1 MATINGAGQAVKNRS
16 AMGLVAGFAA
26 AVAVLA
32 MTLAAPTSA
41 EARQRRY
48 AGYAP
53 AYSAIVID
61 AKTGQTLHAEAP
73 DAHRFPASVTKVMTL
88 YLLFEQIEAG
98 RFTLQS
104 PLRVSAEAAA
114 QPPSKIGVRAGSTIT
129 VEEAIRA
136 LVTKSAN
143 DVAVVIAENI
153 SGTEEAFGQL
163 MTRRA
168 RAIGMS
174 RTTFRNASGLPD
186 AEQMTTARDLA
197 TLGRAIQDHF
207 PRYWRYFQ
215 TYSFAYRGVN
225 HRNHNRLLGRV
236 EGVDGIKTGY
246 TRASGFNLLTSARR
260 GDRQIVAVVMGGRT
274 GGARDARMRQLVETV
289 FPRAYAGAR
298 TAPVIARAADP
309 APRQPQRIAVAAQ
322 VAVPGRGQ
330 PVAAPAPITPMAAA
344 VITAGQTRGGAS
356 TGASAAAPV
365 TASAQPHRQVI
376 QAETAPPP
384 AAAAML
390 ATAASRPAPAPAPA
404 PAVAP
409 GNPNPRPGV
418 LGTISNSQ
426 LTTASV
432 SPRPVQMASPGTAP
446 VAEAA
451 PRRRGEWSIQLGAFP
466 TESAAQETLQ
476 EAREATGRQLGSADP
491 YTEKVEAR
499 GMTLV
504 RARFAGFD
512 RSAADAACRAL
523 KSKDFDCI
531 PVRN

>member
-1 MATINGAGQAVKNRS
+1 MATINGAGRTGTARF
-16 AMGLVAGFAA
+16 GWRVAALAA
-26 AVAVLA
+26 AAMVLA
-32 MTLAAPTSA
+32 TSTA
-41 EARQRRY
+41 TEARPRRY
-48 AGYAP
+48 GGYAP

-61 AKTGQTLHAEAP
+61 AKTGQTLHAESA

-104 PLRVSAEAAA
+104 PLRVSAEAAR
-114 QPPSKIGVRAGSTIT
+114 QPPSKVGVRPGSTIT

-153 SGTEEAFGQL
+153 SGDEESFGQL

-186 AEQMTTARDLA
+186 AEQVTTARDLA

-260 GDRQIVAVVMGGRT
+260 GDRQIVAVVLGGRS
-274 GGARDARMRQLVETV
+274 GGARDARMRQLVEGF

-298 TAPVIARAADP
+298 TAPMVARASEP
-309 APRQPQRIAVAAQ
+309 APARVQTRIAVAAQ
-322 VAVPGRGQ
+322 VPVPGRRE
-330 PVAAPAPITPMAAA
+330 PVAAPMPITPMAAA
-344 VITAGQTRGGAS
+344 VVAAGQTRGGAS
-356 TGASAAAPV
+356 TGASATAPV
-365 TASAQPHRQVI
+365 VASAQPQRPVI
-376 QAETAPPP
+376 RAETPP
-384 AAAAML
+384 APMPASTL
-390 ATAASRPAPAPAPA
+390 AFSATRPAPAPVPM
-404 PAVAP
+404 P

-418 LGTISNSQ
+418 LGTISSSQ

-432 SPRPVQMASPGTAP
+432 SPRPVQMASAGNAP
-446 VAEAA
+446 VAEAPA
-451 PRRRGEWSIQLGAFP
+451 RRRGEWSIQIGAFP
-466 TESAAQETLQ
+466 TEEAAQATLR
-476 EAREATGRQLGSADP
+476 EAREASGRQLGAADP
-491 YTEKVEAR
+491 YTEKVER
-499 GMTLV
+499 SGMTLV

-512 RSAADAACRAL
+512 RASADAACRAL
-523 KSKDFDCI
+523 RTSDYDCI

>member
-1 MATINGAGQAVKNRS
+1 
-16 AMGLVAGFAA
+16 
-26 AVAVLA
+26 
-32 MTLAAPTSA
+32 
-41 EARQRRY
+41 
-48 AGYAP
+48 
-53 AYSAIVID
+53 
-61 AKTGQTLHAEAP
+61 
-73 DAHRFPASVTKVMTL
+73 
-88 YLLFEQIEAG
+88 
-98 RFTLQS
+98 
-104 PLRVSAEAAA
+104 
-114 QPPSKIGVRAGSTIT
+114 
-129 VEEAIRA
+129 
-136 LVTKSAN
+136 
-143 DVAVVIAENI
+143 
-153 SGTEEAFGQL
+153 

-330 PVAAPAPITPMAAA
+330 PVAAPPRSPDGRCRHHRRPDPRRRLHRRLSRGPSPPAPSRIARSSRP
-344 VITAGQTRGGAS
+344 RR
-356 TGASAAAPV
+356 SAAGRRRDARDRRLV
-365 TASAQPHRQVI
+365 A
-376 QAETAPPP
+376 
-384 AAAAML
+384 
-390 ATAASRPAPAPAPA
+390 APAPA

-409 GNPNPRPGV
+409 AIPIRAP
-418 LGTISNSQ
+418 
-426 LTTASV
+426 AS
-432 SPRPVQMASPGTAP
+432 
-446 VAEAA
+446 
-451 PRRRGEWSIQLGAFP
+451 
-466 TESAAQETLQ
+466 SA
-476 EAREATGRQLGSADP
+476 
-491 YTEKVEAR
+491 
-499 GMTLV
+499 
-504 RARFAGFD
+504 
-512 RSAADAACRAL
+512 RSAIR
-523 KSKDFDCI
+523 S
-531 PVRN
+531 

>member
-1 MATINGAGQAVKNRS
+1 MATINGAGRAVWNRTTFFL
-16 AMGLVAGFAA
+16 AAGMAA
-26 AVAVLA
+26 ALSLTAV
-32 MTLAAPTSA
+32 TPA
-41 EARQRRY
+41 EARPRRHP
-48 AGYAP
+48 GYAP
-53 AYSAIVID
+53 AYSAIVVD
-61 AKTGQTLHAEAP
+61 AKTGETIHAEAA

-88 YLLFEQIEAG
+88 YLLFEQIDSG
-98 RFTLQS
+98 RFSLQS
-104 PLRVSAEAAA
+104 PLRVSAEAAR

-143 DVAVVIAENI
+143 DVAVVVAENI
-153 SGTEEAFGQL
+153 SGSEEAFGQL
-163 MTRRA
+163 MTRKA

-186 AEQMTTARDLA
+186 ATQVTTARDLA

-207 PRYWRYFQ
+207 PTYYRYFQ

-260 GDRQIVAVVMGGRT
+260 GQRQIVAVVMGGRT
-274 GGARDARMRQLVETV
+274 GGARDARMRQIVEAT

-298 TAPVIARAADP
+298 TAPLVARASEP
-309 APRQPQRIAVAAQ
+309 ARPQTRIAVAAQ
-322 VAVPGRGQ
+322 VPVPGRRQ
-330 PVAAPAPITPMAAA
+330 PIAEPMPITPMAAA

-376 QAETAPPP
+376 RAETAPPP
-384 AAAAML
+384 AAAIVL
-390 ATAASRPAPAPAPA
+390 STASSRPAPA

-418 LGTISNSQ
+418 LGTISASQ

-432 SPRPVQMASPGTAP
+432 SPRPVQMAAAGTAP
-446 VAEAA
+446 VPEAT
-451 PRRRGEWSIQLGAFP
+451 PSRRGEWSIQIGAFP
-466 TESAAQETLQ
+466 TESAALETLK
-476 EAREATGRQLGSADP
+476 EAREASGRQLGAADP

-512 RSAADAACRAL
+512 RSSADAACRAL
-523 KSKDFDCI
+523 KSRDFDCI
-531 PVRN
+531 AVRN

>member
-1 MATINGAGQAVKNRS
+1 MARIDDAGRAVWSRMVVRCAAAATAAMIGIATIGQ
-16 AMGLVAGFAA
+16 
-26 AVAVLA
+26 
-32 MTLAAPTSA
+32 A
-41 EARQRRY
+41 EARPRRY
-48 AGYAP
+48 GGYAP

-61 AKTGQTLHAEAP
+61 AKTGQTLHAEAA

-88 YLLFEQIEAG
+88 YLLFEQIESG
-98 RFTLQS
+98 RFSLQS
-104 PLRVSAEAAA
+104 PLRVSAEAAS
-114 QPPSKIGVRAGSTIT
+114 QPPSKVGVRPGSTIT

-143 DVAVVIAENI
+143 DVAVVVAENI
-153 SGTEEAFGQL
+153 SGSEEAFGQL
-163 MTRRA
+163 MTRKA

-186 AEQMTTARDLA
+186 AEQVTTARDLA

-236 EGVDGIKTGY
+236 DGVDGIKTGY

-274 GGARDARMRQLVETV
+274 GGARDARMRQLVDV
-289 FPRAYAGAR
+289 NFPRAYAGAR
-298 TAPVIARAADP
+298 TAPMIARASEP
-309 APRQPQRIAVAAQ
+309 ARPQTRIAVAAQ
-322 VAVPGRGQ
+322 VPVPGRRQ
-330 PVAAPAPITPMAAA
+330 PVAAPMPITPMAAA

-365 TASAQPHRQVI
+365 TANAQPHRQVI

-390 ATAASRPAPAPAPA
+390 SSASSRPVPAPVAPAR
-404 PAVAP
+404 
-409 GNPNPRPGV
+409 NPNPRPGV
-418 LGTISNSQ
+418 LGTLNASQ

-432 SPRPVQMASPGTAP
+432 APRAVQMASPGSAP

-451 PRRRGEWSIQLGAFP
+451 PRRRGEWSIQIGAFP

-476 EAREATGRQLGSADP
+476 EAREASGRQLGAADP

-512 RSAADAACRAL
+512 RPGADAACRAL
-523 KSKDFDCI
+523 KARDFDCI

>member
-1 MATINGAGQAVKNRS
+1 MATMNGAGRAVWSR
-16 AMGLVAGFAA
+16 MTFMVAAGMAA
-26 AVAVLA
+26 TLSLLAV
-32 MTLAAPTSA
+32 TQA
-41 EARQRRY
+41 EARPRRY
-48 AGYAP
+48 GGYAP
-53 AYSAIVID
+53 AYSAIVVD
-61 AKTGQTLHAEAP
+61 AKTGETIHAEAA
-73 DAHRFPASVTKVMTL
+73 DAQRFPASVTKVMTL
-88 YLLFEQIEAG
+88 YLLFEQIDAG
-98 RFTLQS
+98 RFSLQS
-104 PLRVSAEAAA
+104 PLRVSAEAAR
-114 QPPSKIGVRAGSTIT
+114 QPPSKVGVRAGSTIT

-143 DVAVVIAENI
+143 DVAVVVAENI
-153 SGTEEAFGQL
+153 AGSEEAFGHL
-163 MTRRA
+163 MTRKA

-186 AEQMTTARDLA
+186 ATQVTTARDLA

-207 PRYWRYFQ
+207 PTYFRYFQ

-225 HRNHNRLLGRV
+225 FRNHNRLLGRV

-260 GDRQIVAVVMGGRT
+260 GQRQIVAVVLGGRT
-274 GGARDARMRQLVETV
+274 GGARDARMRQLVDAT
-289 FPRAYAGAR
+289 FPRAYAGNR
-298 TAPVIARAADP
+298 TAPMIARASEP
-309 APRQPQRIAVAAQ
+309 ARPQTRIAVAAQ
-322 VAVPGRGQ
+322 VPVPGRRQ
-330 PVAAPAPITPMAAA
+330 PVAEPMPITPMAAA

-376 QAETAPPP
+376 RAETAPPP
-384 AAAAML
+384 VAATVL
-390 ATAASRPAPAPAPA
+390 SATTSRPAIAPAA
-404 PAVAP
+404 PAAAPVAT

-418 LGTISNSQ
+418 LGTLHASQ

-432 SPRPVQMASPGTAP
+432 SPRPVQMAAAGSAP
-446 VAEAA
+446 VTEPPPA
-451 PRRRGEWSIQLGAFP
+451 RRGEWSIQLGAYP
-466 TESAAQETLQ
+466 TETAALETLK
-476 EAREATGRQLGSADP
+476 EAREASGRQLGAADP

-512 RSAADAACRAL
+512 RSGADAACRAL
-523 KSKDFDCI
+523 KSRDFDCI

>member
-1 MATINGAGQAVKNRS
+1 MATTNGAGRTGW
-16 AMGLVAGFAA
+16 MRCGLTA
-26 AVAVLA
+26 AVLA
-32 MTLAAPTSA
+32 SATAAFLAGTEA
-41 EARQRRY
+41 EARPRRY

-61 AKTGQTLHAEAP
+61 AKTGQTLHAESP

-104 PLRVSAEAAA
+104 PLRVSAFAAS
-114 QPPSKIGVRAGSTIT
+114 QPPSKLGVRAGSTIT

-143 DVAVVIAENI
+143 DVAVVVAENI
-153 SGTEEAFGQL
+153 AGDEESFGAL

-186 AEQMTTARDLA
+186 AEQVTTARDLA

-225 HRNHNRLLGRV
+225 HRNHNHLLGRV

-260 GDRQIVAVVMGGRT
+260 GQQQLVAVVMGGRT
-274 GGARDARMRQLVETV
+274 GGARDARMRQLIESH

-298 TAPVIARAADP
+298 TAPMLARAAETAAP
-309 APRQPQRIAVAAQ
+309 ARPQTRIAVAAQ
-322 VAVPGRGQ
+322 VPVPGRRE
-330 PVAAPAPITPMAAA
+330 PVSAPMPITPMAAA
-344 VITAGQTRGGAS
+344 VVAAGQTRGGAS
-356 TGASAAAPV
+356 TGAAAPV
-365 TASAQPHRQVI
+365 TASANPQRPVI
-376 QAETAPPP
+376 QAAEAPAPV
-384 AAAAML
+384 AATTL
-390 ATAASRPAPAPAPA
+390 ATASSRPAPVPAPA
-404 PAVAP
+404 GN

-418 LGTISNSQ
+418 LGTLNASQ
-426 LTTASV
+426 LTTASLA
-432 SPRPVQMASPGTAP
+432 PRTPVQMTGQGAAP
-446 VAEAA
+446 ATEAA
-451 PRRRGEWSIQLGAFP
+451 PVRRRGEWSIQIGAFP
-466 TESAAQETLQ
+466 TEGAAQDTLR
-476 EAREATGRQLGSADP
+476 EAREASGRQLGSADP
-491 YTEKVEAR
+491 YTERVER
-499 GMTLV
+499 GGMTLV

-512 RSAADAACRAL
+512 RASADAACRVL
-523 KSKDFDCI
+523 RSSDYDCI

>member
-1 MATINGAGQAVKNRS
+1 MARIDDAGRAAWSRTV
-16 AMGLVAGFAA
+16 LGFAVA
-26 AVAVLA
+26 ATAVVIGI
-32 MTLAAPTSA
+32 AATTEA
-41 EARQRRY
+41 EARPRRY
-48 AGYAP
+48 GGYAP

-61 AKTGQTLHAEAP
+61 AKTGQTLHAEAA

-88 YLLFEQIEAG
+88 YLLFEQLEAG
-98 RFTLQS
+98 RFSLQS
-104 PLRVSAEAAA
+104 PLRVSAEAAS
-114 QPPSKIGVRAGSTIT
+114 QPPSKIGVRPGSTIT

-143 DVAVVIAENI
+143 DVAVVVAENI
-153 SGTEEAFGQL
+153 SGSEEAFGQL
-163 MTRRA
+163 MTRKA

-186 AEQMTTARDLA
+186 NEQVTTARDLA
-197 TLGRAIQDHF
+197 TLGRAIQDHYPTYF
-207 PRYWRYFQ
+207 RYFQ

-225 HRNHNRLLGRV
+225 FRNHNRLLGRV

-246 TRASGFNLLTSARR
+246 IRASGFNLLTSARR
-260 GDRQIVAVVMGGRT
+260 GQRQIVAVVMGGRT
-274 GGARDARMRQLVETV
+274 GGARDARMRQLVDAN

-298 TAPVIARAADP
+298 TAPMIARAAE
-309 APRQPQRIAVAAQ
+309 PQRPQTRIAVAAQ
-322 VAVPGRGQ
+322 VPVPGRRQ
-330 PVAAPAPITPMAAA
+330 PVAAPMPITPMAAA

-365 TASAQPHRQVI
+365 TAHAQPHRQVI
-376 QAETAPPP
+376 RAETAPP
-384 AAAAML
+384 AAAATML
-390 ATAASRPAPAPAPA
+390 SSAASRPA
-404 PAVAP
+404 VVP

-418 LGTISNSQ
+418 LGTINSSQ

-432 SPRPVQMASPGTAP
+432 APRPVQMASPGSAP

-451 PRRRGEWSIQLGAFP
+451 PRRRGEWSIQIGAFP
-466 TESAAQETLQ
+466 TEGAAQETLQ
-476 EAREATGRQLGSADP
+476 EAREASGRQLGAADP

-512 RSAADAACRAL
+512 RPGADAACRAL
-523 KSKDFDCI
+523 KARDFDCI

>member
-1 MATINGAGQAVKNRS
+1 MATMNGAGRIGTARS
-16 AMGLVAGFAA
+16 GWQVAA
-26 AVAVLA
+26 
-32 MTLAAPTSA
+32 LAATALVTALTVSDA
-41 EARQRRY
+41 EARPRRY

-61 AKTGQTLHAEAP
+61 AKTGQALHAESA
-73 DAHRFPASVTKVMTL
+73 DAHRYPASVTKVMTL

-104 PLRVSAEAAA
+104 PLRVSAEAAS
-114 QPPSKIGVRAGSTIT
+114 QPPSKVGVRAGSTIT

-143 DVAVVIAENI
+143 DVAVVVAENI
-153 SGTEEAFGQL
+153 SGDEESFGQL

-186 AEQMTTARDLA
+186 AEQVTTARDLA

-260 GDRQIVAVVMGGRT
+260 GERQIVAVVLGGRS
-274 GGARDARMRQLVETV
+274 GGARDARMRQLVEGF

-298 TAPVIARAADP
+298 SAPMIARASEP
-309 APRQPQRIAVAAQ
+309 APAARVQTRIAVAAH
-322 VAVPGRGQ
+322 VPVPGRRE
-330 PVAAPAPITPMAAA
+330 PVAAPLPITPMAAA
-344 VITAGQTRGGAS
+344 VVAAGQTRGGAS

-365 TASAQPHRQVI
+365 VASVQPHRQVI
-376 QAETAPPP
+376 RAETPP
-384 AAAAML
+384 APVPASTLAFAA
-390 ATAASRPAPAPAPA
+390 TRSAPAPAA
-404 PAVAP
+404 AT

-418 LGTISNSQ
+418 LGTINASQ

-446 VAEAA
+446 VAEAPA
-451 PRRRGEWSIQLGAFP
+451 RRRGEWSIQIGAFP
-466 TESAAQETLQ
+466 TEAAAQETLR
-476 EAREATGRQLGSADP
+476 EAREASGRQLGSADP
-491 YTEKVEAR
+491 YTEKVER
-499 GMTLV
+499 SGMTLV

-512 RSAADAACRAL
+512 RASADAACRAL
-523 KSKDFDCI
+523 RSSDYDCM

>member
-1 MATINGAGQAVKNRS
+1 MARIDDAGR
-16 AMGLVAGFAA
+16 AA
-26 AVAVLA
+26 WSRTVLSFAVAATAVVIGI
-32 MTLAAPTSA
+32 AATTEA
-41 EARQRRY
+41 EARPRRY
-48 AGYAP
+48 GGYAP

-61 AKTGQTLHAEAP
+61 AKTGQTLHAEAA

-88 YLLFEQIEAG
+88 YLLFEQLEAG
-98 RFTLQS
+98 RFSLQS
-104 PLRVSAEAAA
+104 PLRVSAEAAS
-114 QPPSKIGVRAGSTIT
+114 QPPSKIGVRPGSTIT

-143 DVAVVIAENI
+143 DVAVVVAENI
-153 SGTEEAFGQL
+153 SGSEEAFGQL
-163 MTRRA
+163 MTRKA

-186 AEQMTTARDLA
+186 NEQVTTARDLA
-197 TLGRAIQDHF
+197 TLGRAIQDHYPTYF
-207 PRYWRYFQ
+207 RYFQ

-225 HRNHNRLLGRV
+225 FRNHNRLLGRV

-246 TRASGFNLLTSARR
+246 IRASGFNLLTSARR
-260 GDRQIVAVVMGGRT
+260 GQRQIVAVVMGGRT
-274 GGARDARMRQLVETV
+274 GGARDARMRQLVDAN

-298 TAPVIARAADP
+298 TAPMIARAAE
-309 APRQPQRIAVAAQ
+309 PQRSQTRIAVAAQ
-322 VAVPGRGQ
+322 VPVPGRRQ
-330 PVAAPAPITPMAAA
+330 PVAAPMPITPMAAA

-365 TASAQPHRQVI
+365 TAHAQPHRQVI
-376 QAETAPPP
+376 RAETAPP
-384 AAAAML
+384 AAAATML
-390 ATAASRPAPAPAPA
+390 SSAASRPA
-404 PAVAP
+404 VVP

-418 LGTISNSQ
+418 LGTINSSQ

-432 SPRPVQMASPGTAP
+432 APRPVQMASPGSAP

-451 PRRRGEWSIQLGAFP
+451 PRRRGEWSIQIGAFP
-466 TESAAQETLQ
+466 TEGAAQETLQ
-476 EAREATGRQLGSADP
+476 EAREASGRQLGAADP

-512 RSAADAACRAL
+512 RPGADAACRAL
-523 KSKDFDCI
+523 KARDFDCI

>member
-1 MATINGAGQAVKNRS
+1 MATINGAGRT
-16 AMGLVAGFAA
+16 GTTRFGWR
-26 AVAVLA
+26 VAVLA
-32 MTLAAPTSA
+32 AAAAVFATSTA
-41 EARQRRY
+41 TEARPRRY
-48 AGYAP
+48 GGYAP

-61 AKTGQTLHAEAP
+61 AKTGQTLHAESA

-104 PLRVSAEAAA
+104 PLRVSAEAAR
-114 QPPSKIGVRAGSTIT
+114 QPPSKVGVRPGSTIT

-153 SGTEEAFGQL
+153 SGDEESFGQL

-186 AEQMTTARDLA
+186 AEQVTTARDLA

-260 GDRQIVAVVMGGRT
+260 GDRQIVAVVLGGRS
-274 GGARDARMRQLVETV
+274 GGARDARMRQLVEGF

-298 TAPVIARAADP
+298 TAPMVARASEP
-309 APRQPQRIAVAAQ
+309 APARTQTRIAVAAQ
-322 VAVPGRGQ
+322 VPVPGRRE
-330 PVAAPAPITPMAAA
+330 PVAAPMPITPMAAA
-344 VITAGQTRGGAS
+344 VVAAGQTRGGAS

-365 TASAQPHRQVI
+365 VASAQPQRQVI
-376 QAETAPPP
+376 RAETPP
-384 AAAAML
+384 AAVPASTL
-390 ATAASRPAPAPAPA
+390 AFSATRPAAAPVPM
-404 PAVAP
+404 P

-418 LGTISNSQ
+418 LGTINASQ

-432 SPRPVQMASPGTAP
+432 SPRPVQMASAGTAA
-446 VAEAA
+446 VAEPPA
-451 PRRRGEWSIQLGAFP
+451 RRRGEWSIQIGAFP
-466 TESAAQETLQ
+466 TEDAARETLR
-476 EAREATGRQLGSADP
+476 EAREASGRQLGAADP
-491 YTEKVEAR
+491 YTEKVER
-499 GMTLV
+499 SGMTLV

-512 RSAADAACRAL
+512 RASADAACRAL
-523 KSKDFDCI
+523 RTSDYDCI

>member
-1 MATINGAGQAVKNRS
+1 MARIDDAGC
-16 AMGLVAGFAA
+16 VAWSRTALRLA
-26 AVAVLA
+26 AVATAAVIGIAA
-32 MTLAAPTSA
+32 MGEA
-41 EARQRRY
+41 EARPRRY
-48 AGYAP
+48 GGYAP

-61 AKTGQTLHAEAP
+61 AKTGQTLHAEAA

-98 RFTLQS
+98 RFSLQS
-104 PLRVSAEAAA
+104 PLRVSTEAAS
-114 QPPSKIGVRAGSTIT
+114 QPPSKIGVRPGSTIT

-153 SGTEEAFGQL
+153 SGSEEAFGQL
-163 MTRRA
+163 MTRKA

-186 AEQMTTARDLA
+186 AEQITTARDLA
-197 TLGRAIQDHF
+197 TLGRAIQDHYPTYF
-207 PRYWRYFQ
+207 RYFQ

-225 HRNHNRLLGRV
+225 FRNHNRLLGRV

-246 TRASGFNLLTSARR
+246 IRASGFNLLTSARR
-260 GDRQIVAVVMGGRT
+260 GQRQIVAVVMGGRT
-274 GGARDARMRQLVETV
+274 GGARDARMRQLVDAN

-298 TAPVIARAADP
+298 TAPMIARAAEP
-309 APRQPQRIAVAAQ
+309 ARPQTRIAVAAQ
-322 VAVPGRGQ
+322 VPVPGRRQ
-330 PVAAPAPITPMAAA
+330 PVAAPMPITPMAAA

-365 TASAQPHRQVI
+365 TANAQPHRQVI
-376 QAETAPPP
+376 QAEVAPPP

-390 ATAASRPAPAPAPA
+390 SSAASRPAI
-404 PAVAP
+404 AP

-418 LGTISNSQ
+418 LGTINASQ

-432 SPRPVQMASPGTAP
+432 APRPVQMASPGSAP

-451 PRRRGEWSIQLGAFP
+451 PRRRGEWSIQIGAFP
-466 TESAAQETLQ
+466 TEGAAQDTLK
-476 EAREATGRQLGSADP
+476 EAREASGRQLGAADP

-512 RSAADAACRAL
+512 RPGADAACRAL
-523 KSKDFDCI
+523 KAQDFDCI